1 MPPEVWFRASIV
13 WLKPTSVSR
22 TKGAVRAMPSM
33 YRVSPLGAV
42 SKGRF
47 TFCGNTVTDFVSLRP
62 LESVT
67 VSVMR

>member
-1 MPPEVWFRASIV
+1 MLPEVWFRASTV

-33 YRVSPLGAV
+33 YSVSPLGTV
-42 SKGRF
+42 SKARF
-47 TFCGNTVTDFVSLRP
+47 TFCGVTMTDLVSLRP
-62 LESVT
+62 SESIT